1 MLCRLAP
8 HVNDHT
14 EHCQKIRK
22 QNSEKNFFGKQVL
35 LACKMYSVVWFCHGL
50 IVLSYSVARCLRR
63 QTRIQCISNC
73 NVQISK
79 EA

>member
-1 MLCRLAP
+1 MEMEAP
-8 HVNDHT
+8 FD
-14 EHCQKIRK
+14 
-22 QNSEKNFFGKQVL
+22 GL
-35 LACKMYSVVWFCHGL
+35 LKMYSVVWFCHGL